1 MFGDILSYFFDAFLV
16 YFGIV
21 FVEVDESCKAVL
33 SFEYIDLFMNDFDL
47 FSDELIDVDCFF
59 PVVDLLLFVLAESVA
74 HDLFFKGL
82 EEHVD
87 FFEDF
92 LLIFQK
98 LIVDTFPQAHDI
110 VVYFIVCFVKLL
122 EHDDVLVAFLLCVG

>member
-21 FVEVDESCKAVL
+21 FVEVDESCEAVL
-33 SFEYIDLFMNDFDL
+33 SFEYAYLFMNNFDL

-59 PVVDLLLFVLAESVA
+59 PVVDFLLFVLAESVA
-74 HDLFFKGL
+74 HDLFLKGL
-82 EEHVD
+82 EEQVD

-92 LLIFQK
+92 LLILQ
-98 LIVDTFPQAHDI
+98 
-110 VVYFIVCFVKLL
+110 
-122 EHDDVLVAFLLCVG
+122 